1 MSYSICTVANAP
13 IRNSSTQ
20 SSEMLSQLLFGEV
33 VEILT
38 TKGKS
43 WVKVRTCDDNFV
55 GWVDASQVHG
65 IEEDLLEAYLH
76 DFAFVLDFFQP
87 IHAGNSFIPL
97 TIGSR
102 LPRFDG
108 MQFSINGQ
116 KLTFSG
122 RAVFPK
128 DIQNDSEMLVK
139 LAKKYINTPYL
150 WGGRS
155 AMGIDGDGFVQIVT
169 RMLNIKMPR
178 EADAQINLG
187 QNVAFVEQAEPGDIA
202 FFENKRGR
210 IIHSGFV
217 LEDQKIIHA
226 YGKVRIDKLDH
237 YGIFNESANRYTH
250 RLRIIKRVLAP
261 SEKKIVHEPPISK
274 KELNQMQ
281 LNLK

>member
-1 MSYSICTVANAP
+1 MPYSICTVASAP
-13 IRNSSTQ
+13 IRNSSTHT
-20 SSEMLSQLLFGEV
+20 SEMLSQLLFGEV
-33 VEILT
+33 MEILN
-38 TKGKS
+38 TKGKA
-43 WVKVRTCDDNFV
+43 WVKIRTCDDNFV
-55 GWVDASQVHG
+55 GWVDSSQIHP

-97 TIGSR
+97 TIGAR

-108 MQFSINGQ
+108 MQFSINGK

-128 DIQNDSEMLVK
+128 DIETSREMLVK
-139 LAKKYINTPYL
+139 LAKKYINTPYI

-178 EADAQINLG
+178 EAEAQINLG
-187 QNVAFVEQAEPGDIA
+187 ENVAFVEQAMPGDIA

-210 IIHSGFV
+210 IVHSGFI
-217 LEDQKIIHA
+217 LEDRKIIHA
-226 YGKVRIDKLDH
+226 YGKVRVDTIDH
-237 YGIFNESANRYTH
+237 YGIFNQDLNRYTH
-250 RLRIIKRVLAP
+250 RLRIIKKVLAP
-261 SEKKIVHEPPISK
+261 AKKKIVNEVPISK
-274 KELNQMQ
+274 RELNQMRME
-281 LNLK
+281 L

>member
-1 MSYSICTVANAP
+1 MPYSICTVANAP
-13 IRNSSTQ
+13 IRNSSTH

-33 VEILT
+33 MEILT

-55 GWVDASQVHG
+55 GWVDASQVHA
-65 IEEDLLEAYLH
+65 IEEDLLDAYLH

-97 TIGSR
+97 MIGSR

-108 MQFSINGQ
+108 MQFSVNGK

-122 RAVFPK
+122 RAVYPK
-128 DIQNDSEMLVK
+128 DIQSNGEMLVK

-178 EADAQINLG
+178 EAEAQINLG
-187 QNVAFVEQAEPGDIA
+187 QNVAFVEQATPGDIA
-202 FFENKRGR
+202 FFENQRGR

-217 LEDQKIIHA
+217 LEDNKIIHV
-226 YGKVRIDKLDH
+226 YGKVRVDDLDH
-237 YGIFNESANRYTH
+237 YGIFNQSLNRYTH
-250 RLRIIKRVLAP
+250 RLRIIKRVLAQSP
-261 SEKKIVHEPPISK
+261 KRIVHEPPISK
-274 KELNQMQ
+274 RELNQMQ
-281 LNLK
+281 LKL